1 MVLVTAGLGLTV
13 FIVSAVGL
21 EVIAQSTNRVLE
33 ERRVMAQVSATNLDE
48 RLEAS
53 LQRLEAVGS
62 AFRLDSV
69 RILSPEVLR
78 PLTLS
83 QARPGL
89 FSGGFLMVDRQ
100 RNIV

>member
-21 EVIAQSTNRVLE
+21 EVITQSTNRVFE

-48 RLEAS
+48 RLGAL

-62 AFRLDSV
+62 TFRLDSV

-78 PLTLS
+78 TLTLS

-89 FSGGFLMVDRQ
+89 FSGGFLMVDSA
-100 RNIV
+100 